1 MGSSK
6 GDATA
11 PIRRSFIKVCS
22 DHQRSGLFLST
33 TLDAGRLTLVDCISV
48 GSDHPLGSAAYMS
61 EASLKKGPAW
71 FLSTTLNA
79 GRLTLADLAASA
91 A

>member
-1 MGSSK
+1 M
-6 GDATA
+6 
-11 PIRRSFIKVCS
+11 F
-22 DHQRSGLFLST
+22 FY
-33 TLDAGRLTLVDCISV
+33 RLRWTLVDYLSV

-61 EASLKKGPAW
+61 EASLMKGRDG